1 MRSHSRRNFIKGVG
15 ASLGASLLFSSF
27 YDSVADA
34 APGRKAK
41 RILVFFTMG
50 TAPEI
55 WKPTSVSGES
65 PTYADGHCMKPLDE
79 VKQHLVILDGLPS
92 GSPANNHGSADG
104 ITGMGYFSPGAYG
117 LISVDQFIVKKLEAA
132 GQTSPVPFLLFG
144 ANVAASGKT
153 GFYNGTNLAP
163 TASPL
168 SAFRE
173 AFSGVVP
180 TTTPTPG
187 GNPNA
192 ALEDMLR
199 RRKSILDN
207 LKSELA
213 TMKRDLGREQYY
225 KLDLHLESIRLLERE
240 LEGSMQPGGG
250 VPTGGA
256 CAPVE
261 PAMDR
266 SNHVTGNSL
275 HLDTIVAAF
284 ACNRTRVAS
293 VQWGTDQEMRVDMP
307 EIGVPDEEHNGL
319 IHGNDPGHARLIK
332 LERWLAEQFVGVI
345 KKLKATPEP
354 DGTGTLFDNTLV
366 AWCRDM
372 GDAPN
377 HNQNEMKFVLASGDG
392 GYLKTAPGGR
402 FITSKERHERVLLS
416 MIDAMGITDFS
427 GFGDPALG
435 SKSPLP
441 GIAAT

>member
-1 MRSHSRRNFIKGVG
+1 MKGVG
-15 ASLGASLLFSSF
+15 ASLGASFLFSSF
-27 YDSVADA
+27 YDSVAVA

-65 PTYADGHCMKPLDE
+65 PTYSDDHCMKPLDE

-92 GSPANNHGSADG
+92 GSPSNNHGSADG
-104 ITGMGYFSPGAYG
+104 LTGMGYFSNGPYG
-117 LISVDQFIVKKLEAA
+117 LISVDQYIVKKLEEA
-132 GQTSPVPFLLFG
+132 GDTSLPRFLLCG
-144 ANVAASGKT
+144 ANIAANGKT
-153 GFYNGTNLAP
+153 GFYNGTNLVP
-163 TASPL
+163 TASPV

-173 AFSGVVP
+173 AFRGFVP
-180 TTTPTPG
+180 TTTTTSG
-187 GNPNA
+187 GNPDA

-207 LKSELA
+207 LKGEIA
-213 TMKRDLGREQYY
+213 TMKRDLGKEQYY
-225 KLDLHLESIRLLERE
+225 KLDRHLESIRQLEQE
-240 LEGSMQPGGG
+240 LAGQMDGGG
-250 VPTGGA
+250 SVVTGGA
-256 CAPVE
+256 CAPTE
-261 PAMDR
+261 PGMDL
-266 SNHVTGNSL
+266 SDHITGNPL
-275 HLDTIVAAF
+275 HLDIIVNAF

-293 VQWGTDQEMRVDMP
+293 VQWGTDQEMRVAMP
-307 EIGVPDEEHNGL
+307 EIGVPDEQHNGL

-354 DGTGTLFDNTLV
+354 DGSGTLFDNTLV

-372 GDAPN
+372 GDAPA
-377 HNQNEMKFVLASGDG
+377 HNQQEMKFVLAMGDG
-392 GYLKTAPGGR
+392 GYLKTASGGR
-402 FITSKERHERVLLS
+402 FIKSSERHERVLLS

-435 SKSPLP
+435 AKSPLP